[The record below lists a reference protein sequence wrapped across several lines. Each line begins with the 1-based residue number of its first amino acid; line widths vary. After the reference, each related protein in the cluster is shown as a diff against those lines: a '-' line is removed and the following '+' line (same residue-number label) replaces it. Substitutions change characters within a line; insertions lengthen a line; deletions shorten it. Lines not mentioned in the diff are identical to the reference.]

1 MRRFLLTAI
10 ALCAVFS
17 SNGYADNFTV
27 DKVYH
32 PYVLPFER
40 EFEWRLTS
48 RQNDDGNVLM
58 QRLSIRFDISIGLDF
73 LKDFKL
79 AQIFDKSRVSD
90 GNTLAILT
98 KHLTIRCTILK

>member
-1 MRRFLLTAI
+1 MSERLVVYSYIHLSPIVT
-10 ALCAVFS
+10 VFARPS
-17 SNGYADNFTV
+17 
-27 DKVYH
+27 
-32 PYVLPFER
+32 
-40 EFEWRLTS
+40 
-48 RQNDDGNVLM
+48 NVLM

-98 KHLTIRCTILK
+98 KHLTIGCTILK

>member
-1 MRRFLLTAI
+1 MSERLVVYSYIHLSPI
-10 ALCAVFS
+10 V
-17 SNGYADNFTV
+17 TV
-27 DKVYH
+27 LVR
-32 PYVLPFER
+32 PF
-40 EFEWRLTS
+40 
-48 RQNDDGNVLM
+48 NVLM

-98 KHLTIRCTILK
+98 KRFTIGCTILKEPNT

>member
-1 MRRFLLTAI
+1 MSERLVVYSYIHLSPI
-10 ALCAVFS
+10 V
-17 SNGYADNFTV
+17 TV
-27 DKVYH
+27 V
-32 PYVLPFER
+32 VRPF
-40 EFEWRLTS
+40 
-48 RQNDDGNVLM
+48 NVLM

>member
-1 MRRFLLTAI
+1 MSERLVVYSYIHLSPTVT
-10 ALCAVFS
+10 VFVRPF
-17 SNGYADNFTV
+17 NF
-27 DKVYH
+27 
-32 PYVLPFER
+32 
-40 EFEWRLTS
+40 
-48 RQNDDGNVLM
+48 LM

-98 KHLTIRCTILK
+98 KRFTIGCTILKEPNT